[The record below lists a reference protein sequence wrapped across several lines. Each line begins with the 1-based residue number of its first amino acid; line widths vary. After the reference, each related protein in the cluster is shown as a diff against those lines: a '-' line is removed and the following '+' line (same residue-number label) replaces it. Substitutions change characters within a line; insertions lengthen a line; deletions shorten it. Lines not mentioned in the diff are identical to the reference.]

1 MTFEGTSKMQKCIY
15 ILQESNSTTLKCFFP
30 PQMTKIVQ
38 ANKIQFE
45 DFMLWHRLRHYSVEN
60 FNYTCTVI
68 PCDAQI
74 LDLCAAE
81 VVMNLSRFAPIVA
94 RWIYDYPT
102 PHRSFCHTSF
112 GKSSYKL
119 IRKL

>member
-1 MTFEGTSKMQKCIY
+1 M
-15 ILQESNSTTLKCFFP
+15 LFFYPP
-30 PQMTKIVQ
+30 PQMTEIVQ
-38 ANKIQFE
+38 ADKIQFA
-45 DFMLWHRLRHYSVEN
+45 DFMLRHRLRHYSVEN

-94 RWIYDYPT
+94 RWIYDYTT